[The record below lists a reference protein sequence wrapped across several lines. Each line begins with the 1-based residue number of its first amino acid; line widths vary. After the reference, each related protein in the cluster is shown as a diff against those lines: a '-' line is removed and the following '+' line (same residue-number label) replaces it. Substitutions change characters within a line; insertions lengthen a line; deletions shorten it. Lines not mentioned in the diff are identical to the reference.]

1 MSGNWQA
8 CKPWRQEREAV
19 RRAYCLTQPYH
30 HRLLPDDVMIQAI
43 SRVSGPRIHRH
54 DTSPC
59 AVYRLPEA
67 DSVLHTDSASGSSDF
82 GYDARLKPETAT
94 TPEQSEGKPSLDS
107 RVVASLWNTSLQ
119 TMTVA
124 ASRLAL

>member
-1 MSGNWQA
+1 M
-8 CKPWRQEREAV
+8 

-30 HRLLPDDVMIQAI
+30 HRLLPDDVIIQAI
-43 SRVSGPRIHRH
+43 SRVSGRRSTDTAHRLVLF
-54 DTSPC
+54 TGCPT
-59 AVYRLPEA
+59 

-82 GYDARLKPETAT
+82 GYDVRLKPEAAT

-119 TMTVA
+119 TMTMA